1 MLTWWYGTK
10 SELPPH
16 IACFPVWRQAVKRRI
31 PKKQI
36 LSIQDIF
43 GTRLHLGCFMC
54 EARAKQ
60 LQPRERSNKQYI
72 LSYVPGSNLLILG
85 MVIPPLIGNPYNGY
99 INPYYWVD
107 DHPLI
112 IWKYGEF
119 FSPPQ
124 IFWCMPQTNLIS
136 RLFNFHF
143 TKNTCLD
150 DTKYIYIKYIYI
162 YTWNLFVLYFGG
174 WTLQNKALFKQN
186 KGHLGSRYTYIYI
199 IYIHIIYPLPKKTTS
214 KRQKTT
220 ENRHYV
226 AATSWIIFKSCMFK
240 GFWLLVARM
249 IFFPAA
255 PPSSA
260 SGYPSPPAKLRSD
273 GWRTTNQPACFTFHV
288 NESINQWLGPIKYIK
303 PIIKVDTLLVFNL
316 DPFFQIQFPDNN
328 CESYCSHRWNRVLNP
343 RSFPLKQ
350 FPGPRVAHH
359 RTGQFEHNSAARDPL
374 PHRAHR
380 CQKIL
385 SWWLITWFAAAIRT
399 IDSKFQLWIC
409 LSSIFSQQKI
419 PRIPP
424 QSQS

>member
-16 IACFPVWRQAVKRRI
+16 IACFPVWRQAVKRRN

-150 DTKYIYIKYIYI
+150 DTKYIYIYI
-162 YTWNLFVLYFGG
+162 
-174 WTLQNKALFKQN
+174 
-186 KGHLGSRYTYIYI
+186 
-199 IYIHIIYPLPKKTTS
+199 
-214 KRQKTT
+214 
-220 ENRHYV
+220 
-226 AATSWIIFKSCMFK
+226 
-240 GFWLLVARM
+240 
-249 IFFPAA
+249 
-255 PPSSA
+255 
-260 SGYPSPPAKLRSD
+260 
-273 GWRTTNQPACFTFHV
+273 
-288 NESINQWLGPIKYIK
+288 
-303 PIIKVDTLLVFNL
+303 
-316 DPFFQIQFPDNN
+316 
-328 CESYCSHRWNRVLNP
+328 
-343 RSFPLKQ
+343 
-350 FPGPRVAHH
+350 PG
-359 RTGQFEHNSAARDPL
+359 T
-374 PHRAHR
+374 
-380 CQKIL
+380 
-385 SWWLITWFAAAIRT
+385 
-399 IDSKFQLWIC
+399 C
-409 LSSIFSQQKI
+409 LSSILGVEPSKTRPFSSKTRVIWVPGIHIYIHTYYISPPQKNYQQKAKNNGK
-419 PRIPP
+419 
-424 QSQS
+424 